1 MLSRAGSAILEPM
14 TRIRFGDQARLEVRL
29 VVFAA
34 FVLMI
39 RRCSFGFGPGL
50 AHPEGCAGVVGV
62 AEREARC
69 TTVYSVQPEPSP
81 LAEHRIGG
89 R

>member
-1 MLSRAGSAILEPM
+1 M

-39 RRCSFGFGPGL
+39 RRCSFRFGPGL
-50 AHPEGCAGVVGV
+50 AHPEGCPGLFGVV
-62 AEREARC
+62 EREARC
-69 TTVYSVQPEPSP
+69 TTVNSGQPERSP
-81 LAEHRIGG
+81 LAKHRIGG
-89 R
+89 G